1 MEQKIMDNNQR
12 NGVSAKHTLS
22 ITGVL
27 LGAGLLVWIIQLARA
42 GDPVGYIILT
52 GLGVLLALPVT
63 GGVLAMLLHAAGKVT
78 RPPNSPTRDDLK
90 SIREAHQLLQ
100 TQHQYLTRLLQQ
112 AQQNPA
118 LLPGYTLPVAA
129 EPAAPPLAPG
139 QLQTAD
145 GFIIDGVAFDTL
157 DETRHPF
164 DPEEEYDVPPHR

>member
-1 MEQKIMDNNQR
+1 MDNKH
-12 NGVSAKHTLS
+12 NGVSAKHTFA
-22 ITGVL
+22 ITGAL
-27 LGAGLLVWIIQLARA
+27 LVAGLLVWIIQLARA
-42 GDPVGYIILT
+42 GDPIGYIILT

-78 RPPNSPTRDDLK
+78 TSPNSPTRDDLK
-90 SIREAHQLLQ
+90 SIKEAHQLLQ

-118 LLPGYTLPVAA
+118 LLSGHTPLVAA
-129 EPAAPPLAPG
+129 EPSVPPLAPG

-157 DETRHPF
+157 DETHHPF
-164 DPEEEYDVPPHR
+164 DPEEEYDVPTHR